1 MLVALSI
8 RSFVLIDR
16 LDLEPGDG
24 FTALTGE
31 TGAGKSIILDAL
43 GLALGGA
50 AERRFVRSGSDRARV
65 VAEFAPPPDHPAWGL
80 LDEADLELDRSET
93 LTLARTVARSGP
105 SRAYINDQPVSASL
119 LARVG
124 GALVEI
130 HGQHAAAGLLKPSSH
145 RDLLDR
151 YAGNEA
157 LRAACAEAWATY
169 CAARDHH
176 AALAAERAEAEA
188 ETARLEA
195 DLADLDALAP
205 ETGEVAALEA
215 QRAGL
220 VHQERIGQALETARG
235 ALDDGDVEGAL
246 ARAMRAAERIRAL
259 PGLAEAGGG
268 LASASEAAASA
279 LERALIEVEE
289 ARRALAD
296 LDAAAEHEPG
306 RLDAVERRLHAL
318 RTASTRQGVAVE
330 DLPQR
335 LIDLRDRLALVA
347 EGDRTLADAA
357 AAETAAR
364 ADWRCAA
371 DRLSTARQVA
381 AGRLEQAVA
390 GELAP
395 LRMARTRLRV
405 VIAPL
410 EEADA
415 GARGTDR
422 VSFEVETTPGAGFGP
437 LRQIA
442 SGGELA
448 RFSLAMACA
457 LAEAGGSSVQ
467 VFDEADQGVG
477 GAVAAA
483 VGERLARLGTGRQ
496 VFAVTHSPQVAAAAR
511 GQWRIAKRVD
521 GKGLGRTDVQGLDDR
536 QRLEEIARML
546 SGADVTPEARGA
558 AARLLEVGCRSPSPS
573 NP

>member
-1 MLVALSI
+1 MLIALSI

-43 GLALGGA
+43 GLALGGG
-50 AERRFVRSGSDRARV
+50 AERRYVRAGTDRARV
-65 VAEFAPPPDHPAWGL
+65 VAEFAPPPDHPVWSL
-80 LDEADLELDRSET
+80 LEEADLALDRRET
-93 LTLARTVARSGP
+93 LTLARTVAASGP
-105 SRAYINDQPVSASL
+105 SRAHVNDQPVSVGL
-119 LARVG
+119 LSRVG
-124 GALVEI
+124 SLLVEI

-151 YAGNEA
+151 YAGNDA
-157 LRAACAEAWATY
+157 LRAACADAWTVY
-169 CAARDHH
+169 CAARDRR
-176 AALAAERAEAEA
+176 ARLAEERAEAEA
-188 ETARLEA
+188 ERARLEA
-195 DLADLDALAP
+195 DLADLEALAP
-205 ETGEVAALEA
+205 EVGEVALLEA
-215 QRAGL
+215 ERTGL
-220 VHQERIGQALETARG
+220 VHQERICEGLDTARS
-235 ALDDGDVEGAL
+235 ALDDGDVDAAL
-246 ARAMRAAERIRAL
+246 ARAARAAERIRAL
-259 PGLAEAGGG
+259 PGLTEAGGG
-268 LASASEAAASA
+268 LAAASEAAAGA

-296 LDAAAEHEPG
+296 LGAATGQESG

-318 RTASTRQGVAVE
+318 RTASTRQGVPVE
-330 DLPQR
+330 ALAQR
-335 LIDLRDRLALVA
+335 QLDLRERLDLVVD
-347 EGDRTLADAA
+347 GDRALAEAA

-364 ADWRCAA
+364 ADWRSAA
-371 DRLSTARQVA
+371 DRLSTARKAA

-390 GELAP
+390 EELAP

-405 VIAPL
+405 ALTPL
-410 EEADA
+410 DDTES
-415 GARGTDR
+415 GSRGIDR
-422 VSFEVETTPGAGFGP
+422 VAFEVETNPGAGFGP
-437 LRQIA
+437 LKQIA

-457 LAEAGGSSVQ
+457 LAEAGGSAVQ

-483 VGERLARLGTGRQ
+483 IGERLARLGTRRQ

-511 GQWRIAKRVD
+511 GQWRIAKQEA

-536 QRLEEIARML
+536 ERLEEIARML

-573 NP
+573 NR